1 MVLAILFVLL
11 APCAAVDITPV
22 ESVINLLEKLEKQ
35 TMEEGK
41 EEAAGYDKY
50 ACFCK
55 EQSDE
60 KLYSITTKNKKIAL
74 LTDQV
79 AALDGEITGLNK
91 EIVDL
96 NTEISDL
103 QTTCEKAQET
113 RDADFN

>member
-22 ESVINLLEKLEKQ
+22 QSVINLLEKLEAQ

-55 EQSDE
+55 EQADE
-60 KLYSITTKNKKIAL
+60 KLYSITTKDKRIAL
-74 LTDQV
+74 LTDQI
-79 AALDGEITGLNK
+79 AALDGEITGLNN
-91 EIVDL
+91 EIKDL
-96 NTEISDL
+96 NTQITDL
-103 QTTCEKAQET
+103 TADCEAAQTK
-113 RDADFN
+113 